1 MFRRPLILDEWQ
13 QISVLKQNRQ
23 LYVGD
28 NVTAHF
34 FTQEGEVEA
43 LQLNLNIAYNA
54 MQTSQ
59 HWTRELASL
68 INFHLPLVKVGK
80 KALLGWEVGYGEL
93 PIFSH
98 PSSGITQFELSYQCT
113 AKAKSQSSEAH
124 TQNIYP
130 QQPQNYQPGTKVWHQ
145 GTGRYYKCKAWPFS
159 ESCRDISGDF
169 EPGIG
174 ALWEMAWEEC

>member
-59 HWTRELASL
+59 YWTRELASL

-80 KALLGWEVGYGEL
+80 KALLG
-93 PIFSH
+93 
-98 PSSGITQFELSYQCT
+98 
-113 AKAKSQSSEAH
+113 
-124 TQNIYP
+124 
-130 QQPQNYQPGTKVWHQ
+130 
-145 GTGRYYKCKAWPFS
+145 
-159 ESCRDISGDF
+159 
-169 EPGIG
+169 
-174 ALWEMAWEEC
+174 